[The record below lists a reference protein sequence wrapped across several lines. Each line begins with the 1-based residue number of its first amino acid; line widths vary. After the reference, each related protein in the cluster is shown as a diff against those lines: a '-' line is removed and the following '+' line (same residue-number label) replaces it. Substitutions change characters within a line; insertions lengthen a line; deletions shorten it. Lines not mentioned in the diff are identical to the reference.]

1 MDGETPAPSFATL
14 AERLLALRLSRP
26 DLLETAAN
34 RPALAQAFH
43 RLASIFA
50 LDQAGA
56 AGEPPRAI
64 ISTLVTGLAEATQA
78 GACRVMLRQASGGQ
92 RLLEAADDLLAP
104 PDDDAHPAAIVSVAL
119 ARLDGE
125 VVGALELGGG
135 AAAPF
140 DDEALA
146 VAAEVGRHIA

>member
-1 MDGETPAPSFATL
+1 MDGETPAPSFAAL
-14 AERLLALRLSRP
+14 AERLLALRLARP
-26 DLLETAAN
+26 DLLETSAN

-50 LDQAGA
+50 LDQAAA

-64 ISTLVTGLAEATQA
+64 ISTLVAGLAEATQA

-92 RLLEAADDLLAP
+92 RLLEEADDLLAP
-104 PDDDAHPAAIVSVAL
+104 LDDPHVSAVVSVSL
-119 ARLDGE
+119 VRLDGE
-125 VVGALELGGG
+125 VVGALELAGG

-140 DDEALA
+140 DD
-146 VAAEVGRHIA
+146 